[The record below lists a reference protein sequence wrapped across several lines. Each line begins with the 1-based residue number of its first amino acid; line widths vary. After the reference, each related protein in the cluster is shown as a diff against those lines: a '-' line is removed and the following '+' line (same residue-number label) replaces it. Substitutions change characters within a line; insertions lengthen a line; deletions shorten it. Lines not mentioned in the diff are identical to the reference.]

1 MSPDFSLRRARV
13 GSPQR
18 KSSSRSSRPRT
29 AAFEVIDIGAFSAV
43 ILGDGQACCSTIRR
57 QTRLPEPDSLWW
69 PNPDTPDGLPYIYRD
84 GEVNPEIRDYDR
96 QRLDGMVWA
105 VQTLA
110 LYAYVY
116 NNRDAV
122 APAAQYY
129 ASFSWTR
136 QRA

>member
-1 MSPDFSLRRARV
+1 VAQS
-13 GSPQR
+13 
-18 KSSSRSSRPRT
+18 
-29 AAFEVIDIGAFSAV
+29 
-43 ILGDGQACCSTIRR
+43 
-57 QTRLPEPDSLWW
+57 
-69 PNPDTPDGLPYIYRD
+69 DTPDGLPYVYRD

-122 APAAQYY
+122 APRRTILRVFLLDEATRMNPNMRLGQFIPGRADGTPAAIVD
-129 ASFSWTR
+129 AAFRVLATD
-136 QRA
+136 A